1 MKLKPAYLIL
11 LLAVFISCQKTDLPE
26 EINQE
31 ALIDESTIA
40 YLRSTT
46 PCAVNLET
54 IPANS
59 SYSVDCLLDLGG
71 QTVQLAQ
78 NVNLDF
84 SGGDIINGTIIYN
97 GGTIDGRLLNLS
109 LSIEGTASLKSS
121 RLDLDASRWEI
132 LEGTVTSNQAL
143 ANRDN
148 TEYVLNLVRQLQGD
162 TLKINQLDAFFEISK
177 HTEGPNFY
185 ASLEAINIPTGL
197 TLSMTDQV
205 HLRVFPND
213 RERCSLLAIRDASQ
227 VSILGG
233 NLYGDRDTHDYSSGG
248 THEWGHLLELHAAV
262 NVLVSGLKMYNAT
275 GDGMDIHSLNFTFS
289 PDYKP
294 SRNITVTNC
303 LFDNSR
309 RNNLSITDGY
319 DMLIDGNTF
328 LNAGKDTSL
337 SLGTDPRYAID
348 VEAYRERSTT
358 TGELVFYEKAYNITI
373 SNNIEQGS
381 AGRSFAVVIGDYV
394 TIDNNT
400 VENGIDYRYS
410 IGSKIINNTITATP
424 ETSRGIGIGGGKPGN
439 IATSYNNEISR
450 NIVSGFT
457 TGVVIYGKQNRVF
470 LNQILDFEDNGIFI
484 PDETEDS
491 NIYANTIRSA
501 VAGSVGVFIHT
512 ASLKNVGVYN
522 STIETSSSA
531 FKIVQANYA
540 LGQEN
545 NTFHITNNNTNSSN
559 KSEISNSTGV
569 TIDRNTMQSRIR
581 IIDINKSKFLDNIIT
596 TNSTLPGLDFEG
608 ASTAITI
615 YRNTIYSSNL
625 NCIQIDSTNDPNEFD
640 LIGNSCLN

>member
-1 MKLKPAYLIL
+1 MKLQPAYLIL
-11 LLAVFISCQKTDLPE
+11 LLTAFVACQKTDISE
-26 EINQE
+26 KTKQE
-31 ALIDESTIA
+31 ALVDESTIVH
-40 YLRSTT
+40 LRSTT
-46 PCAVNLET
+46 PCTIDLET

-59 SYSVDCLLDLGG
+59 SYVVDCLLDLGG
-71 QTVQLAQ
+71 QTAHLAQ

-84 SGGDIINGTIIYN
+84 GGGDIINGTVIYN
-97 GGTIDGRLLNLS
+97 GGTIDGKLLNLS
-109 LSIEGTASLKSS
+109 LSIEGTVSLKSPGF
-121 RLDLDASRWEI
+121 DLVASRWDI

-148 TEYVLNLVRQLQGD
+148 TEHVLKLVKQLQGD

-185 ASLEAINIPTGL
+185 ASVEAINIPSGL

-233 NLYGDRDTHDYSSGG
+233 NLHGDRDTHDYSSGG

-262 NVLVSGLKMYNAT
+262 DVLVSGLKMYDAT

-328 LNAGKDTSL
+328 LNAGKNTSL
-337 SLGTDPRYAID
+337 SQGTKPKYAID
-348 VEAYRERSTT
+348 VEAYRERSET
-358 TGELVFYEKAYNITI
+358 TGELIFYEKAYNITI
-373 SNNIEQGS
+373 SNNIEKGS

-394 TIDNNT
+394 TIDNNL

-424 ETSRGIGIGGGKPGN
+424 ESSGSTGIGGGKPGN
-439 IATSYNNEISR
+439 IVTSYNNEISR
-450 NIVSGFT
+450 NTVSGFA
-457 TGVVIYGKQNRVF
+457 TGITLYGRQNRVF
-470 LNQILDFEDNGIFI
+470 LNQILDFVDNGIFI
-484 PDETEDS
+484 PDETKDS
-491 NIYANTIRSA
+491 NIYANTIRST

-512 ASLKNVGVYN
+512 ASLKDVGIYN

-531 FKIVQANYA
+531 FIVVQVNSAV
-540 LGQEN
+540 GEEN

-559 KSEISNSTGV
+559 KSEISNSSGV
-569 TIDRNTMQSRIR
+569 IIDRNTMQSRIR
-581 IIDINKSKFLDNIIT
+581 SINLNKSKFLDNSIT
-596 TNSTLPGLDFEG
+596 LSDTQAGLDFEG
-608 ASTAITI
+608 ASTAITV